1 MKRVETYKGSGD
13 FVNAVQEADLAS
25 LRPVFK
31 QAEDAWYSEWV
42 ARGCKDE
49 GSCCLGVGVS
59 IYYLPSRARQPRPM
73 QVIYWNG
80 SQGDFEA
87 ERTKQ
92 TPIRMLT
99 ERGIDAFYNCGR
111 LD

>member
-1 MKRVETYKGSGD
+1 MKTVETYKGSGE
-13 FVNAVQEADLAS
+13 FVVALQDADIDTMRPIFREAE
-25 LRPVFK
+25 R
-31 QAEDAWYSEWV
+31 EWYRAWV

-59 IYYLPSRARQPRPM
+59 VYYLPPRARTPQRR
-73 QVIYWNG
+73 QVIAWNG

-87 ERTKQ
+87 ERTKEV
-92 TPIRMLT
+92 PIGLLAQH
-99 ERGIDAFYNCGR
+99 GVPAAYDCGR